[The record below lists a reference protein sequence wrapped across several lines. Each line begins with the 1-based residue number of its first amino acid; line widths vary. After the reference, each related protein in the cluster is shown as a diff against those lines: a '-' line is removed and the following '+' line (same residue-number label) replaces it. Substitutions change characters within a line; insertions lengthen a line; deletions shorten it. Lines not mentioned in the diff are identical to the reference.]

1 MKELI
6 AKRYIRAFS
15 KDALKNELEKDLEFL
30 SILANAYQISKFK
43 EIIESPYVEI
53 SKKVEF
59 VLQVIL
65 ENKATQRFSNFVKVL
80 AEHKRLNLFQEL
92 YAELFSYI
100 ASLNKEYIANLKVNE
115 KYDEVVLKDI
125 QGQFSKKLGV
135 NLILKQEI
143 VDEVGIKLIVE
154 DLGVEISFSQEKFI
168 QDLRSHIMKAF

>member
-100 ASLNKEYIANLKVNE
+100 ASLNK
-115 KYDEVVLKDI
+115 
-125 QGQFSKKLGV
+125 
-135 NLILKQEI
+135 
-143 VDEVGIKLIVE
+143 
-154 DLGVEISFSQEKFI
+154 
-168 QDLRSHIMKAF
+168 

>member
-6 AKRYIRAFS
+6 AKRYIKAFS
-15 KDALKNELEKDLEFL
+15 KDVVKSELEKDLEFL
-30 SILANAYQISKFK
+30 STLANAYQISKFK
-43 EIIESPYVEI
+43 EIVESPYVDI

-59 VLQVIL
+59 ILQVIL
-65 ENKATQRFSNFVKVL
+65 ENKATQRFSNFIKVL

-100 ASLNKEYIANLKVNE
+100 AFLKKEYVANLRVSE
-115 KYDEVVLKDI
+115 KYDEVVLNDI
-125 QGQFSKKLGV
+125 QSQFSKKLGV

-143 VDEVGIKLIVE
+143 VEEIGIKLIVE

-168 QDLRSHIMKAF
+168 QDLRNHIIKAF